1 MRQFLICLTDTLTG
15 FCWRFGF
22 VTPGCWLLEKHYD
35 LTRPERDQAVY
46 DALHRALYGKDGE
59 R

>member
-1 MRQFLICLTDTLTG
+1 MRKFLANLTDTLTG
-15 FCWRFGF
+15 LCWRFGL
-22 VTPGCWLLEKHYD
+22 VSPGCWFMEKHLD